1 MNSYTLFICLIVCGC
16 MQPAVT
22 PQKNVV
28 KKPLLSDEELF
39 NEDNSALNEVEEACA
54 NIGNAF
60 QSAQKLAL
68 STGNNICVVVMNNDD
83 APIIQIF
90 KLIERSATPKIGEK
104 YAEYKLSSRVRFT
117 HSSTRYFY
125 YDYARRIDFDEP
137 DVRLVT
143 RAENPTADLVVEHIS
158 SGEKGLVDFTKNS
171 PTIRYFP

>member
-1 MNSYTLFICLIVCGC
+1 
-16 MQPAVT
+16 MQPVVT

-39 NEDNSALNEVEEACA
+39 NEDNSTTNEVEEACA
-54 NIGNAF
+54 YVGNAF
-60 QSAQKLAL
+60 QSAQKFAL
-68 STGNNICVVVMNNDD
+68 STGKNICVAVMNDGN
-83 APIIQIF
+83 APVIQIF
-90 KLIERSATPKIGEK
+90 ELIERSAPPKIGEK
-104 YAEYKLSSRVRFT
+104 YAEYKLSSNVKFT
-117 HSSTRYFY
+117 HSTTRYFY

-143 RAENPTADLVVEHIS
+143 RAKNPTADIVVEHVR

>member
-1 MNSYTLFICLIVCGC
+1 MNNYALCICLIVCGC
-16 MQPAVT
+16 MQPVVT

-39 NEDNSALNEVEEACA
+39 SDDSSAVNEVEQACA
-54 NIGNAF
+54 YVGNAF
-60 QSAQKLAL
+60 QSAQKFAL
-68 STGNNICVVVMNNDD
+68 STGNNICVVVTKEGNI
-83 APIIQIF
+83 PVIQIF
-90 KLIERSATPKIGEK
+90 KLIERSTTPKIGEK
-104 YAEYKLSSRVRFT
+104 YAEYKLSSNVRFT
-117 HSSTRYFY
+117 HDSIRYFY

-143 RAENPTADLVVEHIS
+143 RSKNPNADLVIEHLS